1 MSRHRRFLSSFALG
15 LVAVTISHVWAMGE
29 LLRIEL
35 GAVAFFLSYL
45 VQMARFARS
54 MGPDM
59 LRRRAA
65 SGDEGVALILLL
77 AMTAVAVSLAA
88 IVLLLNGPGGGS
100 ALERSVAPGSV
111 PLGWATLHTLLAFHY
126 AHLYYRPDEDGEGG
140 LSFPGGQDPA
150 AWDFLYFAFT
160 IGMTAQVSDVV
171 ATTGSMRRVILFHGI
186 GSFFYNTVILALA
199 VNAALTAGGTGS
211 GG

>member
-1 MSRHRRFLSSFALG
+1 MTRHRRFLSSFMLG
-15 LVAVTISHVWAMGE
+15 LLAVAASHAWAMGE

-35 GAVAFFLSYL
+35 GAVAFFLAYL
-45 VQMARFARS
+45 LQMARFARS
-54 MGPDM
+54 LSPAG
-59 LRRRAA
+59 LRARAA
-65 SGDEGVALILLL
+65 SSDEGVALILTL
-77 AMTAVAVSLAA
+77 ALAAVAISLSA

-100 ALERSVAPGSV
+100 GIERSVALGSV

-140 LSFPGGQDPA
+140 LGFPGGQDPD

-171 ATTGSMRRVILFHGI
+171 ATTGPMRRVILFHGI

-199 VNAALTAGGTGS
+199 VNAALTVGGS
-211 GG
+211 GGGG